1 MSSFSKRFS
10 FGKNWDRFLA
20 VLNED
25 RIKEAEASLKKML
38 HAEHLRG
45 RSFLDIGSGSGL
57 FSLAAARLG
66 AEKIHSF
73 DYDADSVACTRTLK
87 QKFFPDASWSIEQ
100 GSALDREYLKKLGKF
115 DVVYSWGV
123 LHHTGSMWDA
133 LENVVPLVAENG
145 QLFIAIYN
153 DQGIISRIWRQIKKG
168 YNMLPQW
175 IRPLYVFLVW
185 APFELLSMLQQLLSG
200 HLPWHHWNEYK
211 KKRGMSIVH
220 DIVDWVG
227 GYPFETA
234 SPEQIF
240 RFYRDR
246 RFVLEELTVKR
257 GMGCSEFV
265 FRKSIQPSNEKHQD

>member
-1 MSSFSKRFS
+1 MMNMRSSSERFS
-10 FGKNWDRFLA
+10 FGKNWSRFLA
-20 VLNED
+20 VLNEE
-25 RIKEAEASLKKML
+25 RIDEAEKSLKKML
-38 HAEHLRG
+38 HVEHLRG
-45 RSFLDIGSGSGL
+45 KSFLDIGSGSGL

-87 QKFFPDASWSIEQ
+87 QKIFPDASWSIEQ

-123 LHHTGSMWDA
+123 LHHTGAMWDA
-133 LENVVPLVAENG
+133 LENTVPLIADNG

-153 DQGIISRIWRQIKKG
+153 DQGVISKIWRQIKKI

-175 IRPLYVFLVW
+175 TRPLYAFLVW
-185 APFELLSMLQQLLSG
+185 APFEMLSMLQQMLSR

-234 SPEQIF
+234 TPEQIF

-246 RFVLEELTVKR
+246 RFSLEELTVKR
-257 GMGCSEFV
+257 GMGCNEFV
-265 FRKSIQPSNEKHQD
+265 FRKHTDAE